1 MIPIPFCL
9 LTQKM
14 KEGDLIGISLTP
26 LEVEG
31 TNSRRSFMLGG
42 LKERLY

>member
-1 MIPIPFCL
+1 MIPIPFRL
-9 LTQKM
+9 LTQRR

-26 LEVEG
+26 LEVEAI
-31 TNSRRSFMLGG
+31 NSKRSFMLGG